1 MPGPSFSPAASF
13 GLLVIRVTAGAM
25 LVVTHGW
32 PKLMG
37 YSQRAASFPDPLHIG
52 PDRSLMLTIFA
63 EVLCAGLV
71 AIGFATRLA
80 SGVLVILFTVI
91 LLFIHGS
98 DPFSKRELPLLFGAV
113 YLCLVFTGPGAY
125 AVDARYGPKVKFGGG
140 K

>member
-1 MPGPSFSPAASF
+1 MPGSNFSPAASF
-13 GLLVIRVTAGAM
+13 GLLVLRLTAAAM
-25 LVVTHGW
+25 LAITHGW

-37 YSQRAASFPDPLHIG
+37 YSERAATFPDPLHVG
-52 PDRSLMLTIFA
+52 HDRSLMMTIFA
-63 EVLCAGLV
+63 EVLCATLV
-71 AIGFATRLA
+71 ALGFATRLA
-80 SGVLVILFTVI
+80 SAVLVVLFSVI

-98 DPFSKRELPLLFGAV
+98 DPFSKRELPLLYGVV